1 MMRQTSMVK
10 WMISSMLV
18 LIIVISVTFSNF
30 YIVDARKHH
39 HTTSNDNT
47 INKGSFTDNV
57 ITSNTSIA
65 KIPGE
70 VEEDKDL
77 TVGTM
82 LFGCNSTVSRGN
94 DASIQSKPHCD
105 TVIGYLVNYCL
116 ANMNMSL
123 ARENKQVCWDTGAM
137 EDGLQ
142 YAVSYLDGGT
152 GRMIKA
158 KNDIMATIAN
168 FNAGLSKE
176 ALISKCELATGIHLS
191 PAGRNNLLKD
201 THESLEKICG

>member
-1 MMRQTSMVK
+1 MLQISMIR
-10 WMISSMLV
+10 WSISLLLLLM
-18 LIIVISVTFSNF
+18 IVISF
-30 YIVDARKHH
+30 
-39 HTTSNDNT
+39 TSNDFYIADAKKKHHTPINDNANT
-47 INKGSFTDNV
+47 NSDSASGGM
-57 ITSNTSIA
+57 ITVNTSIA

-70 VEEDKDL
+70 VQGDNDL

-94 DASIQSKPHCD
+94 DVSIQSKPHCD
-105 TVIGYLVNYCL
+105 TVIGYIVNYCL

-123 ARENKQVCWDTGAM
+123 ARENKQVCWDTSAM

-158 KNDIMATIAN
+158 KSDIMATIAN

-191 PAGRNNLLKD
+191 PEGRNNLLKD

>member
-1 MMRQTSMVK
+1 
-10 WMISSMLV
+10 MIRWSISLLLLLM
-18 LIIVISVTFSNF
+18 IVISFTSNDF
-30 YIVDARKHH
+30 YIVDAKKKHH
-39 HTTSNDNT
+39 TPSKDNAN
-47 INKGSFTDNV
+47 INSDSANGGI
-57 ITSNTSIA
+57 ITANTSIA
-65 KIPGE
+65 RIPGE
-70 VEEDKDL
+70 VQGDKDL

-105 TVIGYLVNYCL
+105 AVIGYIVNYCL

-123 ARENKQVCWDTGAM
+123 ARENNQVCWDTGAM

-158 KNDIMATIAN
+158 KNDIMATIGN
-168 FNAGLSKE
+168 INSGLSKE
-176 ALISKCELATGIHLS
+176 ALISKCEINTGIHLS
-191 PAGRNNLLKD
+191 PEGRNALLNS